1 MKIRGSR
8 GPGPQETPETLEDVV
23 VRELRGRAEEIT
35 LDWIAFLENRLGVR
49 PSRLLPSEELKD
61 HIPDILQAVAAQVK
75 TPQRPF
81 APEVV
86 HHLRT
91 FAELRREQGYD
102 VSEILVELGALDRSL
117 SAELRTIMDGF
128 RGSVEPGDVSRV
140 TAALHEAMREVDRIV
155 VGSFR
160 EEEQEEQQAL
170 SERLA
175 EFSRTLVHEL
185 KNPLNAAG
193 QSARMLAS
201 EDLPAERRD
210 QLHDVLLR
218 SIDRID
224 DLLHGMLTLTDAE
237 AGRSRDRWLLL
248 EDVVREVFN
257 QLMHP
262 ARSRGVQLE
271 IEGTVPDILV
281 DSSRIEIA
289 LHNLVLNAIKYSDPD
304 KGERWVRVS
313 AERVDETAGDR
324 ESEGWRVSV
333 ADNGLGISEDHHE
346 QIFKRHFRA
355 HPDAADGTGLGL
367 SITRQV
373 VDQRQGRI
381 WFESEAGRG
390 TTFHIEIP
398 GQPEREEERVEPGKR

>member
-1 MKIRGSR
+1 MKIRGSGGR
-8 GPGPQETPETLEDVV
+8 GPQETPETLEDVV
-23 VRELRGRAEEIT
+23 VRELRGRTEEIT
-35 LDWIAFLENRLGVR
+35 LDWIDFLQNRLGVR

-61 HIPDILQAVAAQVK
+61 HVPDILQAVAAQVK
-75 TPQRPF
+75 TPHRPF

-91 FAELRREQGYD
+91 FAELRSEQGYD
-102 VSEILVELGALDRSL
+102 VSEILVELGALDRRL
-117 SAELRTIMDGF
+117 SAELRTIVDGF
-128 RGSVEPGDVSRV
+128 KGSPEPREVLRV
-140 TAALHEAMREVDRIV
+140 TAALHEAMREVDRVV

-160 EEEQEEQQAL
+160 EEEEEEQQAL

-193 QSARMLAS
+193 QSARLLAN

-210 QLHDVLLR
+210 RLHDVLLR

-271 IEGTVPDILV
+271 IEGTVPDVLV
-281 DSSRIEIA
+281 ASRIEIA

-304 KGERWVRVS
+304 KDERWVRVS
-313 AERVDETAGDR
+313 AERVDETAGGR
-324 ESEGWRVSV
+324 GSEGWRVSV
-333 ADNGLGISEDHHE
+333 ADNGLGIAEAHRE
-346 QIFKRHFRA
+346 QIFQRHFRA
-355 HPDAADGTGLGL
+355 HPDVADGTGLGL

-373 VDQRQGRI
+373 VDQRHGRI